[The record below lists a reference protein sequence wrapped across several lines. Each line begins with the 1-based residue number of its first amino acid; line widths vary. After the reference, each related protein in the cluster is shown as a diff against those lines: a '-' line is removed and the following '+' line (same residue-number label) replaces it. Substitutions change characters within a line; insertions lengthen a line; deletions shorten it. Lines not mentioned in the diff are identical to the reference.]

1 MLPLRC
7 SRGRGMEGEEVNI
20 KEIVRYLVHGPEWYA
35 TPKDFDGPSEP
46 LRDYLAEARA
56 GYVQVVG
63 QATASTATTTATYH
77 DWNTVIVQPG
87 IVTLGQAYYQRYVK
101 PHAHTYAGKT
111 RMLGAHCQR
120 CRA

>member
-1 MLPLRC
+1 MNLLRRAYEFMFPPAA
-7 SRGRGMEGEEVNI
+7 STEAD
-20 KEIVRYLVHGPEWYA
+20 YA
-35 TPKDFDGPSEP
+35 EP
-46 LRDYLAEARA
+46 RDYLAEARA